1 MISFCKILMKV
12 KYNAE
17 ALSCLFRSLDKAV
30 FVVVK
35 VLPEKVSFQLQQHG
49 ISSI

>member
-1 MISFCKILMKV
+1 MKV

-30 FVVVK
+30 FVGIK
-35 VLPEKVSFQLQQHG
+35 VLPEKVSFE
-49 ISSI
+49 S